1 MYKTIVIPNNKKMVD
16 LDCDAIVLGLKN
28 YSVNMPFYMDIEELK
43 EISEKTN
50 KEIFV
55 SINKNIFNNEIDKLK
70 EILLKLN
77 NIKIKG
83 VFYYDIS
90 IVNLKEKLKL
100 NYDLIWNQ
108 EHLTTNY
115 MTINYWLSKGVKY
128 TCLSNEITINE
139 IKEITKN
146 TKAKLIVQLFGY
158 VPMMN
163 SRRHAVKNYLNE
175 FNIDDDSKINYIEK
189 ENKTYPIINDEN
201 GTVVYTNKIL
211 NGIKDVLDIDVEYIL
226 LNSFMINEKDF
237 NKVLKMFKTVTKEN
251 KEEYYNMINNMFN
264 ADTLFLHKETIYKVK

>member
-1 MYKTIVIPNNKKMVD
+1 MYKTIVIPNNKKMID

-189 ENKTYPIINDEN
+189 ENKTYPIIDDEN